1 MDTYQNIYGSLILEL
16 TIADVETRATSK
28 KFVRAVAADYANV
41 NGVRGFHA
49 DDDLSG
55 REPAEKSTMEALKY
69 MVPRDV
75 TEPSQA
81 NALNWLVSLY
91 SNGTIIYGGYSDDPP
106 SESGDIIGPWQ
117 GPVKRLLEV
126 FYQIKELKL
135 DRFLTK
141 TSIENIKSFAEL
153 REVVNIAQQPYD
165 KHIAKKLDEDRTNA
179 AEKSLVYEN
188 ADWLMYIPETKG
200 AACALGRDTEWCT
213 RSPGLKHYENYT
225 NPWYTK
231 KFNIKPQKLF
241 IFEWK
246 GGSKWPS
253 GYGQPPTPGRGEEF
267 KEGIKFQMWY
277 GLDLEENSL
286 PMTLE
291 NDSSVDDFL
300 LMIDTDLEISLD
312 GGFQGSDAMGMY
324 MDQYDHQIDEVD
336 LIIDLTM
343 LVIEHGGELNEVE
356 QRIVNFHRG
365 CDHQSSIPAAL
376 RS

>member
-1 MDTYQNIYGSLILEL
+1 MLLEL

-28 KFVRAVAADYANV
+28 KFVRAVAADIERDGAN
-41 NGVRGFHA
+41 A
-49 DDDLSG
+49 G
-55 REPAEKSTMEALKY
+55 REIPTSWDNLPREIGVYNDRWHDPESTMRSLKK
-69 MVPRDV
+69 MIPRDV

-106 SESGDIIGPWQ
+106 STSGDIIGPWQ
-117 GPVKRLLEV
+117 IPVKHLLEV

-141 TSIENIKSFAEL
+141 PSIENIKSFAEL
-153 REVVNIAQQPYD
+153 REVVRNAQQPYD
-165 KHIAKKLDEDRTNA
+165 KHIAKKLDEDRTDA

-246 GGSKWPS
+246 GRSEWPS
-253 GYGQPPTPGRGEEF
+253 GYGQPPTPDSGQDF

-277 GLDLEENSL
+277 GLDLEENNL

-291 NDSSVDDFL
+291 DDSSVDDFL

-312 GGFQGSDAMGMY
+312 GGFKGSDAMGMY
-324 MDQYDHQIDEVD
+324 MDQYDHQIDEAVSSGEDGFD
-336 LIIDLTM
+336 LLIDLTK

-356 QRIVNFHRG
+356 QRIVKFIM
-365 CDHQSSIPAAL
+365 SS
-376 RS
+376 

>member
-1 MDTYQNIYGSLILEL
+1 MDSYQNIYGSLLLEL
-16 TIADVETRATSK
+16 TIADVETRVTSK
-28 KFVRAVAADYANV
+28 KFVRAVAADD
-41 NGVRGFHA
+41 GDVRVTGEGHQVA
-49 DDDLSG
+49 
-55 REPAEKSTMEALKY
+55 STMEALKY

-91 SNGTIIYGGYSDDPP
+91 SNGTIIYSRDHP
-106 SESGDIIGPWQ
+106 SISGDIIGPWQ

-165 KHIAKKLDEDRTNA
+165 KHIAKKLDDDRTNA

-253 GYGQPPTPGRGEEF
+253 GYGQPPTPDPGQDF

-365 CDHQSSIPAAL
+365 SDHQL
-376 RS
+376 RRWQYEAEWA